1 MKNEYI
7 IPEKPKTTLGMH
19 PQKFAMWLFIV
30 SVVML
35 FAALTSAYIVRQ
47 AEGDWYLFRLPE
59 MFTYSTVVILISSA
73 TMHWAYLA
81 AKKDNVNTVKLAI
94 VITSILGAAFLIMQ
108 FLGWQ
113 QMVEMNVYFVGNPS
127 GSFVYVLTGVHG
139 VHLVSAVVFLF
150 IMLIAAFRYE
160 IHSRKLI
167 RIEMCATYW
176 HFLDALW
183 IYLFIFMLMNR

>member
-1 MKNEYI
+1 M
-7 IPEKPKTTLGMH
+7 EKETTALPTPRTTLGMH
-19 PQKFAMWLFIV
+19 PQKFAIWLFIV

-47 AEGDWYLFRLPE
+47 AEGDWYLFKLPE
-59 MFTYSTVVILISSA
+59 MFSYSTVVILLSSV

-81 AKKDNVNTVKLAI
+81 AKKDNLTMVRVAI
-94 VITSILGAAFLIMQ
+94 SLTSVLGFAFLIMQ
-108 FLGWQ
+108 FMGWKE
-113 QMVEMNVYFVGNPS
+113 MVEMNVYFVGNPS

-139 VHLVSAVVFLF
+139 VHLVSAVAFLF
-150 IMLIAAFRYE
+150 IMLYAAFRYE
-160 IHSRKLI
+160 VHSRKLI

-183 IYLFIFMLMNR
+183 IYLYIFMLLNR